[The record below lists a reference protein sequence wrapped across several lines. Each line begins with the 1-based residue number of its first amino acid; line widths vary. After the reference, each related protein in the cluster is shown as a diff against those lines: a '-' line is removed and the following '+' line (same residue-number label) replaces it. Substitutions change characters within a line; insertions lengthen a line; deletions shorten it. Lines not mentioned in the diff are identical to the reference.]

1 MSDFY
6 DGTKLLSMRDINGRK
21 PEIYICTTNRTA
33 GKTTYFGRLCVNRF
47 LDKKGK
53 FALIYRHKYDID
65 DVKTKFF
72 NDLHN
77 LFFPGLTMTEKK
89 RSKGVYSE
97 LFLNGES
104 CGYAIPLNSSVAI
117 KTISHVFCDVERM
130 LFDEFQPETNM
141 YLPNEI
147 QKFIS
152 IHTSIARGR
161 GEHVRYV
168 PVYMI
173 ANAVSL
179 INPYYVEFGISSRI
193 NSETKFL
200 RGDGFILEQGYI
212 ETAAKQ
218 QRESGF
224 NRAFKGNN
232 YVSYAAE
239 NVYLNDSLSFI
250 EQPAGKSKYMCT
262 IKYNGSNYGVR
273 EFADSGIIYCNNK
286 PDLSFPIK
294 IAITTEDHNI
304 NYVILKRNDFLLS
317 NMRYFFERGCFRFKD
332 LRCKEAILKAVS
344 Y

>member
-21 PEIYICTTNRTA
+21 PEIYICTTNRTG

-77 LFFPGLTMTEKK
+77 LFFPALTMTEKK

-130 LFDEFQPETNM
+130 LFDEFQPETNI

-193 NSETKFL
+193 NSDTKFL

-224 NRAFKGNN
+224 NRAFKKNN

-250 EQPAGKSKYMCT
+250 DQPAGKSKYMCT
-262 IKYNGSNYGVR
+262 IKYNGLNYGVR
-273 EFADSGIIYCNNK
+273 EFADSGIIYCNDK
-286 PDLSFPIK
+286 PDLSFPLK